1 MRTMLIS
8 TASLIFIC
16 GTTWAREVIMSSSV
30 PSHEASILAE
40 HRAAQLDGAREGGV
54 FCTTKFITITHGD
67 GSSITRKSV
76 NCEE

>member
-1 MRTMLIS
+1 
-8 TASLIFIC
+8 
-16 GTTWAREVIMSSSV
+16 MSSSV